1 MARLNH
7 GQRLDML
14 EQEEARLPAR
24 MAGEITTALTAFKTD
39 LNSQL
44 AAGQEKIRSDLRSSL
59 TNGLPLHG
67 ITHFHLSLSW
77 ETEKVV
83 TKGGNR
89 IGNYENSTYLC
100 LTVQTRMVGFSELSV
115 FFHFYRLG
123 EEYKLE
129 AAIVA
134 LDGDALLWYQW
145 ERRCQSV
152 LSWDALKK
160 LVLRHFRTTA
170 ISTLHEQWLAHEQ
183 IGTVTDYQRRF
194 IELLAPIE
202 GFPEEI
208 AKGQYIKGLTEEI
221 QIEVRILDPN

>member
-14 EQEEARLPAR
+14 EQEVARLPAR

-100 LTVQTRMVGFSELSV
+100 LTVQTRMAGFSELS
-115 FFHFYRLG
+115 G
-123 EEYKLE
+123 
-129 AAIVA
+129 
-134 LDGDALLWYQW
+134 
-145 ERRCQSV
+145 S
-152 LSWDALKK
+152 
-160 LVLRHFRTTA
+160 
-170 ISTLHEQWLAHEQ
+170 
-183 IGTVTDYQRRF
+183 F
-194 IELLAPIE
+194 IFT
-202 GFPEEI
+202 G
-208 AKGQYIKGLTEEI
+208 
-221 QIEVRILDPN
+221 